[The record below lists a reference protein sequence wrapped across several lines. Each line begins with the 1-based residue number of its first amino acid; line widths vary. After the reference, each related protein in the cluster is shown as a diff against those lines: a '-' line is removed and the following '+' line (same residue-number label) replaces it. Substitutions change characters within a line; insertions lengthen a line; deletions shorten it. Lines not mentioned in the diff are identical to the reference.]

1 MYAPPGGD
9 ARGALA
15 DARERSRERDRF
27 LDVLGLARLG
37 RRAVERVAE
46 RLGVR
51 RALGGAHVAHGGAAA
66 QQLVVVDPA
75 GDRPVLVPL
84 REALANDPDA
94 RVVRPVLVPVAARA
108 RRRVRAWRGGEAET
122 RARGSSASSAR
133 ARARELV
140 APRARALAL
149 EERDEPSREARGR
162 EGLRAHDLRAS
173 AWGGGSESFI
183 SPEAVWGNRGL
194 RARHL
199 ERRDPVR
206 VGALSAHA
214 RA

>member
-75 GDRPVLVPL
+75 GDRTVLVPL

-108 RRRVRAWRGGEAET
+108 RRRVRAWRGGEAGT
-122 RARGSSASSAR
+122 RARGSPQLRPR
-133 ARARELV
+133 ARARESSSR
-140 APRARALAL
+140 RARVPLRLKSAMS
-149 EERDEPSREARGR
+149 PREKRAAVKVCVHTTCGRARGVR
-162 EGLRAHDLRAS
+162 ELHFPRGRV
-173 AWGGGSESFI
+173 GG
-183 SPEAVWGNRGL
+183 RGL